1 MATGNG
7 QVNDSRKP
15 EATDTNLTD
24 SDENLHEPA
33 KNQEPLENG
42 EASNLPIDETNDNS
56 ADDDD
61 NNNDTEASANQVSSN
76 LKTSAILVKEKA
88 LEIHEKV
95 QQRRVAVI
103 FSILAA
109 FLAVVIIVAGGYAVW
124 NGKYGEQRNYQ
135 QLQELAQ
142 KPKGMTKDGGLPAF
156 KASDYN
162 PKAPKIDLY
171 VDYFCPGCAIVE
183 QDLFRSM
190 KDMMEAK
197 QINLYL
203 HPINFLDS
211 KTKNHYSTRAASAV
225 AYVASNQPGK
235 LFDFST
241 ALFDKTYQ
249 PNKDN
254 NRDVSNQEIIDQA
267 VKAGVKESIAKNS
280 VKGTYTDYVDKATK
294 YTSRRKELYVTMQDQ
309 FRFSTPTICING
321 KMWQYRQLHTLDD
334 VRPTFIHSI
343 GLHREQVG
351 DPKTLP
357 AIGPD
362 GDAIPIQ
369 QKYL

>member
-1 MATGNG
+1 MSTGNG
-7 QVNDSRKP
+7 QVDDGRNP
-15 EATDTNLTD
+15 EAKDTNSTD
-24 SDENLHEPA
+24 FDEKL
-33 KNQEPLENG
+33 QESQENRKSAEDNAAPDAPL
-42 EASNLPIDETNDNS
+42 DETNDDS
-56 ADDDD
+56 AESSEGNDDP
-61 NNNDTEASANQVSSN
+61 EASANQASSN
-76 LKTSAILVKEKA
+76 LKTSAIQVKEKA
-88 LEIHEKV
+88 LAIHEKV
-95 QQRRVAVI
+95 QKRRATVI

-109 FLAVVIIVAGGYAVW
+109 FLAVVIIIAGGYAVW

-183 QDLFRSM
+183 RDLFKSM
-190 KDMMEAK
+190 KDMQEAK
-197 QINLYL
+197 QINLYI
-203 HPINFLDS
+203 HPIDFLDA

-225 AYVASNQPGK
+225 AYVASNQPEK
-235 LFDFST
+235 LLDFST

-249 PNKDN
+249 PNKNN
-254 NRDVSNQEIIDQA
+254 NRDISNQEIIDQA
-267 VKAGVKESIAKNS
+267 IKAGVKEDVAKNAT
-280 VKGTYTDYVDKATK
+280 KGTYDDYVRKATK

-343 GLHREQVG
+343 GLHKEQVG
-351 DPKTLP
+351 NPKVMP
-357 AIGPD
+357 AIGPN

-369 QKYL
+369 QQYL